1 MDGFGGGVLKLA
13 GLSEGALFTDVGS
26 IGAFPTF
33 VWAFPNG
40 GLGSRANDAFGFPG
54 CGGVLDG
61 TSKMAGST
69 VLNFFAAV
77 KAFLELGVPL
87 IRSAFLSVS
96 IERNELV
103 DQYVLLSMPRHKRI
117 FGN

>member
-1 MDGFGGGVLKLA
+1 MTGR
-13 GLSEGALFTDVGS
+13 SERVLFTGVGN
-26 IGAFPTF
+26 IGACLVF

-40 GLGSRANDAFGFPG
+40 VPGSHANDAFGFPG

-96 IERNELV
+96 IEKNELV

>member
-26 IGAFPTF
+26 IGAFPAF

-54 CGGVLDG
+54 CGV
-61 TSKMAGST
+61 
-69 VLNFFAAV
+69 
-77 KAFLELGVPL
+77 
-87 IRSAFLSVS
+87 
-96 IERNELV
+96 
-103 DQYVLLSMPRHKRI
+103 
-117 FGN
+117 